1 MKTAFRPFRRAVP
14 VWSSALAGQMNCW
27 LSFHTRVQLAPGARG
42 GLRLAAAQAYRIW
55 ANGRFAGRG
64 PARTAH
70 GYARVDEWPVQADE
84 TGRLELIIEVMG
96 YGVPTFCST
105 HEPAFLCAELV
116 AGNEVVAWTA
126 AHVAAYVQAHDVP
139 TNPLHAQGYPSIGCE
154 PCTTAVRPGE
164 DPRAGRWRNSTKTEC
179 GLHLRP
185 NVSPHTES

>member
-1 MKTAFRPFRRAVP
+1 LWK
-14 VWSSALAGQMNCW
+14 ALE
-27 LSFHTRVQLAPGARG
+27 TRYGVSIRGVRGLPPASEGARPWERDPEG
-42 GLRLAAAQAYRIW
+42 CCEARKVVPLR
-55 ANGRFAGRG
+55 
-64 PARTAH
+64 
-70 GYARVDEWPVQADE
+70 
-84 TGRLELIIEVMG
+84 
-96 YGVPTFCST
+96 
-105 HEPAFLCAELV
+105 AELGHFSAWV
-116 AGNEVVAWTA
+116 TAIRRDQTADRANAKVVEWDGKFGLVKVNPLVAWTA